1 MSAFAIRR
9 ATLSDLDTLVAFNAA
24 MAQETEDKTLDEE
37 TLRSGIRALLCDE
50 QKGRYWVAEH
60 NHRVAGALMCTTEWS
75 DWRNGAFWWIQS
87 VYVRPEMRRQGV
99 FTALYKHVYAA
110 VDEEPEVCGL
120 RLYVERENATAQST
134 YEALGM
140 ARTAYQMYETE
151 V

>member
-1 MSAFAIRR
+1 MSVFSIRR
-9 ATLSDLDTLVAFNAA
+9 ATLSDLNTLVAFNAA
-24 MAQETEDKTLDEE
+24 MAEETEDKMLDEE
-37 TLRSGIRALLCDE
+37 TLRSGIRALLRDE

-60 NHRVAGALMCTTEWS
+60 NHHVSGALMCTTEWS

-87 VYVRPEMRRQGV
+87 VYVRPDMRRQGI
-99 FTALYKHVYAA
+99 FTALYEHVRAA
-110 VDEEPEVCGL
+110 AEDAPGACGL

-140 ARTAYQMYETE
+140 ARTAYQMYETN

>member
-1 MSAFAIRR
+1 MSVFSIRR

-24 MAQETEDKTLDEE
+24 MAQETEDKTLDEA
-37 TLRSGIRALLCDE
+37 TLRSGIRALLRDE
-50 QKGRYWVAEH
+50 QRGRYWVAERGS
-60 NHRVAGALMCTTEWS
+60 RVVGALMCTTEWS

-99 FTALYKHVYAA
+99 FTTLYEHVRTAA
-110 VDEEPEVCGL
+110 QETPDACGL
-120 RLYVERENATAQST
+120 RLYVERGNATAQST

-140 ARTAYQMYETE
+140 ARTAYEMYEAD